1 MNQVVQINE
10 GTGLPPKTG
19 ALAVGGSAR
28 AIIPQNLDDV
38 YRLAGMIH
46 ASGMAPTSLKTK
58 EAISVALMHGLEVGL
73 PPMMALQ
80 SIAVINGRPTLWG
93 DGALAL
99 VRATGLLESFDEWID
114 GAGENMIAYCKI
126 KRRGEQPITHS
137 FSISDARRAGL
148 WSKAG
153 PWQQY
158 PRRMIAMRPRSWCL
172 RDTFADVLKGLR
184 IAEEVMDTPLDVKDI
199 SPPPVPSA
207 PLTPPPAPP
216 VDPVIIEAKQVAY
229 HHPPMADEPPA
240 ELIISHED
248 RMADWKYRFAS
259 ADRDLKGEIFE
270 FEIEP
275 YREAG
280 NLSAEDYNSLLD
292 CAGL

>member
-1 MNQVVQINE
+1 MNQVIPITE
-10 GTGLPPKTG
+10 ASSLPPKTG
-19 ALAVGGSAR
+19 ALAVGGLAR
-28 AIIPQNLDDV
+28 PIIPQNIDDA

-46 ASGMAPTSLKTK
+46 VSGMAPTSFKTK
-58 EAISVALMHGLEVGL
+58 EAITVALMHGLEVGL

-99 VRATGLLESFDEWID
+99 VRATGLLEAFDEWID
-114 GAGENMIAYCKI
+114 GAGDNMIAYCKI

-137 FSISDARRAGL
+137 FSVADARKAGL
-148 WSKAG
+148 WNKAG

-184 IAEEVMDTPLDVKDI
+184 IAEELMDTPVEVKDI
-199 SPPPVPSA
+199 SPPSPPAV

-216 VDPVIIEAKQVAY
+216 AAPLIDASNAAPDSLEASPQ
-229 HHPPMADEPPA
+229 A
-240 ELIISHED
+240 EQLTLSHDD
-248 RMADWKYRFAS
+248 RMADWKFRLAS

-270 FEIEP
+270 FEVEP

-280 NLSAEDYNSLLD
+280 NLPADDYNDLLD
-292 CAGL
+292 VAGL